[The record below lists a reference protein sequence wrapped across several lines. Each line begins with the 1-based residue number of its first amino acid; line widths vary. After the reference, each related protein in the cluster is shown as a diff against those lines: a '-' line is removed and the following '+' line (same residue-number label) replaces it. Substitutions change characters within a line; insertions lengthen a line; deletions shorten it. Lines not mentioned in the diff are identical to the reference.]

1 MPNVY
6 VFWDNSNIFHSAQQV
21 AERKETMYS
30 RNMLRLHFAN
40 LMRLAAAGRNVVKA
54 IAVGS
59 IPPDLQTLWDR
70 MKAETN
76 IDIELYER
84 GADSGKEQAVDQSL
98 QTHMLRAI
106 SDEQEPQ
113 IAVLLTGDGKGNEE
127 GVGFLADLKRMY
139 SAYWGVEVLSWEH
152 SCNRE
157 LREWVEKH
165 GVFVNLNDYYMSV
178 TFLEGSRVAS
188 KLSLVS
194 RKKASLNPD
203 YKTKLQLERE
213 EEERRKREDDL
224 AKRNEELEKQ
234 IAMLKYGQKV
244 QSRKGKKKKKR

>member
-1 MPNVY
+1 MQNVY
-6 VFWDNSNIFHSAQQV
+6 IFWDNSNIFHSAQQV
-21 AERKETMYS
+21 AERKETMHS
-30 RNMLRLHFAN
+30 RYILRLHFAN

-54 IAVGS
+54 VAVGS

-70 MKAETN
+70 MKAETK

-106 SDEQEPQ
+106 SDEKEPQ
-113 IAVLLTGDGKGNEE
+113 IAVLLTGDGKGSED
-127 GVGFLADLKRMY
+127 GIGFLADLKRMY

-157 LREWVEKH
+157 LREWVEKK
-165 GVFVNLNDYYMSV
+165 GVFINLNDYYKSV
-178 TFLEGSRVAS
+178 TFLQGSRVAS
-188 KLSLVS
+188 ELSLVS

-203 YKTKLQLERE
+203 YKTKLQLEHE
-213 EEERRKREDDL
+213 DEERRSREYDL

-244 QSRKGKKKKKR
+244 QSRNRSKRKKR